1 MASQSFSFDWLKEK
15 TANLNIEIDSI
26 ELLKSCIL
34 IVGGRGLDD
43 NKKKILVVDA
53 VTSTV
58 LAEFVEKQTKDAN
71 ILRLQYLAHQRSSC
85 TAQATSC
92 GY

>member
-1 MASQSFSFDWLKEK
+1 MASQSFSFEWLKEK

-43 NKKKILVVDA
+43 KKKKILVVDA
-53 VTSTV
+53 VTGTV
-58 LAEFVEKQTKDAN
+58 LAEFTEKQSSMYLCV
-71 ILRLQYLAHQRSSC
+71 ILIIKTLLVSIF
-85 TAQATSC
+85 
-92 GY
+92 